1 MKMFSGIKLLAAFC
15 VLGCTLE
22 AVAADDPEE
31 KGNIGRGHIT
41 VPSLSPGHLLRPSV
55 VISKL
60 TRSRKGEVE
69 LSSTVTWGNVWNYRE
84 NVFVYD
90 AELVRFDTK
99 LTWALSDG
107 IKVGVLVPVS
117 GRIGGA
123 ADEVIEDFHRA
134 LGLGDAD
141 RPARPR
147 DEILIEITN
156 AEGETFRRDEK
167 YWGINDIP
175 VFVTVLLTEGDAC
188 WPAAGLTFGGSV
200 PVGDD
205 EELFGVG
212 EPVFGCGALASKRLN
227 PTSAHIV
234 TAGASFTFTPRDE
247 LAGIRLER
255 VELAGLL
262 GWEWQCSESVSV
274 LGQYA
279 VHSPVAKD
287 FFELADPIHELNLG
301 VKWDLSDHAQLEF
314 SVTENLFAFNNSTD
328 FGAHFGITVD
338 L

>member
-1 MKMFSGIKLLAAFC
+1 MKVFFGFKLIVTFC
-15 VLGCTLE
+15 ILGCSLE
-22 AVAADDPEE
+22 TIAANDSVE
-31 KGNIGRGHIT
+31 KGNIGRGHVT

-84 NVFVYD
+84 NVFIYD

-99 LTWALSDG
+99 LTWTLSDG

-117 GRIGGA
+117 GRIGGTT
-123 ADEVIEDFHRA
+123 DEIIEDFHQTF
-134 LGLGDAD
+134 GLSNAD
-141 RPARPR
+141 RSARPQ

-156 AEGETFRRDEK
+156 AEGETFRRDKK

-175 VFVTVLLTEGDAC
+175 VFVTVLLTEGNAR
-188 WPAAGLTFGGSV
+188 WPAVGLTFGGSV
-200 PVGDD
+200 PVGND

-212 EPVFGCGALASKRLN
+212 EPVFGCGVLASKRLN
-227 PTSAHIV
+227 PQSAHIV
-234 TAGASFTFTPRDE
+234 TAGTSFTFTPREE

-255 VELAGLL
+255 TEIAGLL
-262 GWEWQCSESVSV
+262 GWEWQYSESVS
-274 LGQYA
+274 LIGQYA

-287 FFELADPIHELNLG
+287 FFEFADPIHELNLG
-301 VKWDLSDHAQLEF
+301 VKWDMSDHTQLEF
-314 SVTENLFAFNNSTD
+314 SITENLFALNNSTD
-328 FGAHFGITVD
+328 FGVHFGITAD